1 MPTLGE
7 FQTIV
12 RGAVRRGNSLDAE
25 IATATKRAVE
35 FIEQNYNLPYMR
47 KVLTDTVTDEFVIDG
62 TDGQTLKSIQIVRW
76 EDSAGAWRR
85 IVQIDPD
92 QLLSTDGDHPSGYE
106 HIISSDTL
114 GVLTHTLEFD
124 APFTEATE
132 VEVLGFFKTVVNLTN
147 PSDASIW
154 LVNNAEGALLARTM
168 INLAPIMREPQ
179 VMQMYNMLWQEEQK
193 VLIGAA
199 DALEQGNR

>member
-25 IATATKRAVE
+25 IATAAKRAVE

-76 EDSAGAWRR
+76 TDLGGVWRR

-92 QLLSTDGDHPSGYE
+92 QLLSTGGEWPSGYE
-106 HIISSDTL
+106 HIIASDTL
-114 GVLTHTLEFD
+114 GAVTHMLEFD
-124 APFTEATE
+124 APFPEATE
-132 VEVLGFFKTVVNLTN
+132 VEVLGFFKSVVNLTN